1 MMENETCG
9 KGRGLV
15 KIIGILALCA
25 IIIVALLR
33 DRIVNERFKQITAIG
48 QGKIT
53 YVPDTAV
60 ISLGAQV
67 DRVPKAEDALN
78 QLNDK
83 IDKIKKAVIAVG
95 VKEEDITTSNYSLT
109 PQYDYRVE
117 SAVISK
123 ASVPTPAKDVA
134 VSSGASVGSAEI
146 APMPAS
152 VSAPV
157 SSGEKV
163 LTVIGYTANQQLTIK
178 VRDIANNNNLLNKA
192 IAEAGKAG
200 SNQINGVSFEAS
212 NLESLKQQ
220 GRVKAI
226 EDAKGKA
233 KELAGAAGVRLG
245 DISGWYENF
254 VGPSPYGATDSAMYA
269 KGGVGGGG
277 SMPQV
282 SAGNNELVVEV
293 GVTYDIKN

>member
-1 MMENETCG
+1 MLDNENF
-9 KGRGLV
+9 KGHNLV

-25 IIIVALLR
+25 IIIVAILR
-33 DRIVNERFKQITAIG
+33 DRIVNDRFKQITAIG

-60 ISLGAQV
+60 INLGVQV
-67 DRVPKAEDALN
+67 DRAPKAEDALN
-78 QLNDK
+78 QLNDR

-95 VKEEDITTSNYSLT
+95 VKEEDITTSNYSLY
-109 PQYDYRVE
+109 PQYDYR
-117 SAVISK
+117 IDNTGY
-123 ASVPTPAKDVA
+123 SVPSASPIMKGVA
-134 VSSGASVGSAEI
+134 VGSSAGVATDI
-146 APMPAS
+146 APAP

-157 SSGEKV
+157 NSQDKV

-178 VRDIANNNNLLNKA
+178 VKDIANNNNLLNKA

-212 NLESLKQQ
+212 SLEALKQQ

-245 DISGWYENF
+245 DITGWYENF
-254 VGPSPYGATDSAMYA
+254 VGGSPYAMDSVAYG
-269 KGGVGGGG
+269 KGGAGV
-277 SMPQV
+277 SAPMPQV
-282 SAGNNELVVEV
+282 SAGNNEIVVEI
-293 GVTYDIKN
+293 GLTYDIKN

>member
-1 MMENETCG
+1 MTENESCC
-9 KGRGLV
+9 KGV
-15 KIIGILALCA
+15 NWTKIIGILALCA
-25 IIIVALLR
+25 IIIVAILR
-33 DRIVNERFKQITAIG
+33 DRIVNERFKQITATG

-60 ISLGAQV
+60 INLGVQV
-67 DRVPKAEDALN
+67 DRAPKAEDALN

-95 VKEEDITTSNYSLT
+95 VKEEDITTSNYSLS
-109 PQYDYRVE
+109 PQYDYRLE
-117 SAVISK
+117 SAVVSRV
-123 ASVPTPAKDVA
+123 SVSTPAKDLA
-134 VSSGASVGSAEI
+134 VSSSGSVGSAEI
-146 APMPAS
+146 APMPAY

-157 SSGEKV
+157 NSGEKV

-212 NLESLKQQ
+212 NMESLKQQ

-233 KELAGAAGVRLG
+233 KELASAAGVRLG

-254 VGPSPYGATDSAMYA
+254 VGPSPYASDSVMYA

-282 SAGNNELVVEV
+282 SAGNNELVVEI

>member
-1 MMENETCG
+1 MMEHESCC
-9 KGRGLV
+9 KGV
-15 KIIGILALCA
+15 NWTKIIGILALCA
-25 IIIVALLR
+25 IIIVAILR
-33 DRIVNERFKQITAIG
+33 DRIVNERFKQITATG

-60 ISLGAQV
+60 INLGAQV
-67 DRVPKAEDALN
+67 DRAPKAEDALN

-83 IDKIKKAVIAVG
+83 IDKIKKAVVAVG
-95 VKEEDITTSNYSLT
+95 VKEEDITTSNYSLS
-109 PQYDYRVE
+109 PQYDYRLE
-117 SAVISK
+117 SSV
-123 ASVPTPAKDVA
+123 ASVPSVAPMKDLA
-134 VSSGASVGSAEI
+134 VGSSSSGGAEI
-146 APMPAS
+146 ATPVAR

-157 SSGEKV
+157 SNSGEKV
-163 LTVIGYTANQQLTIK
+163 LTVVGYTANQQLTIK
-178 VRDIANNNNLLNKA
+178 VRDITTNNNLLNKV

-212 NLESLKQQ
+212 NMESLKQQ
-220 GRVKAI
+220 GRIKAI

-245 DISGWYENF
+245 DISGWYENY
-254 VGPSPYGATDSAMYA
+254 VSPTPGTSDSISYA

-282 SAGNNELVVEV
+282 SAGNNELVVEI